1 LRHFFI
7 HCCEAVVNI
16 ERFVGSVTVRLATLL
31 VVLLSL
37 TTALPHGRG
46 MFPNGKWLPVV
57 TVATGVVAFIGLIHS
72 FRMLYDLW
80 MRAATTLH
88 TGMVTL
94 LFGVC
99 YLLVFFL
106 MVWPF
111 DLLLLRKSDPKT
123 FWIRRRRSECNLASL
138 QRMG

>member
-1 LRHFFI
+1 
-7 HCCEAVVNI
+7 VNI
-16 ERFVGSVTVRLATLL
+16 ERFVGTATVRLATL
-31 VVLLSL
+31 VVILLSL
-37 TTALPHGRG
+37 TTALPDARG

-80 MRAATTLH
+80 MRAVTTLH

-94 LFGVC
+94 LFGAC
-99 YLLVFFL
+99 YLLVVPVFFL

-111 DLLLLRKSDPKT
+111 DVLRLRKSDPKT